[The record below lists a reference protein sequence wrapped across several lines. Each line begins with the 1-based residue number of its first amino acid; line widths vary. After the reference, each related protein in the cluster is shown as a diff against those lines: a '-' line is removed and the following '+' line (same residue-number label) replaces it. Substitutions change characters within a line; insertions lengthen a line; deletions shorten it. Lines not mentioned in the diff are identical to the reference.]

1 MKIVQHHLR
10 KFVLS
15 AYKTLGIITLYGV
28 LLGVVAYIGMTLFY
42 AANST
47 WVAPFII
54 TPTNEKILDMTE
66 KLVESQ
72 QSLNAL
78 VVDRD
83 RLQGSMGD
91 MLKTKAELDILDKN
105 FQDAIALQKI
115 SNKLDSPEI
124 TALNARKRADN
135 AKTDRAIK
143 EVIAVESKIDSDLRA
158 GLITQSDAATAKVQL
173 RMSQN
178 TATDGKISEVLLRD
192 VVRSKGPTYPTTA
205 DTLAKEAELKS
216 TSVQLGIQIWSGQ
229 EQLKTDKTQIVE
241 LTRAIATAQ
250 GSPYFLAT
258 KGNVR
263 FAFAE
268 YGTNHVYAGVPVYG
282 CWLNMIIC
290 HKVGVVERVFSD
302 EERATH
308 PVFHTDIRGIILQLN
323 LIDTE
328 AAKDTVLFLGHA
340 PLWF

>member
-1 MKIVQHHLR
+1 MKSLR

-28 LLGVVAYIGMTLFY
+28 LLGVVAYISMTLFY

-54 TPTNEKILDMTE
+54 TPTNEKILDMTA

-72 QSLNAL
+72 QALNAL
-78 VVDRD
+78 TIDRD

-91 MLKTKAELDILDKN
+91 MLKTKAQLDVLDTD
-105 FQDAIALQKI
+105 FQSAIALQKK
-115 SNKLDSPEI
+115 SNKVDSPAI
-124 TALNARKRADN
+124 TALNENKRVDN
-135 AKTDRAIK
+135 LKTDKTIQ
-143 EVIAVESKIDSDLRA
+143 EVVAVEAKIDSDLKA
-158 GLITQSDAATAKVQL
+158 GLITQGDAAIAKVQL
-173 RMSQN
+173 RMNQN
-178 TATDGKISEVLLRD
+178 AATDSKISEVLLRD

-229 EQLKTDKTQIVE
+229 EQLNTDKTQIVA
-241 LTRAIATAQ
+241 LSRAIATAQ

-258 KGNVR
+258 KDNVR
-263 FAFAE
+263 FAFAQ
-268 YGTNHVYAGVPVYG
+268 YGTNHVKVGEAVYG
-282 CWLNMIIC
+282 CYLNMILC
-290 HKVGVVERVFSD
+290 HKVGVVEQVFSD
-302 EERATH
+302 EERAIH
-308 PVFHTDIRGIILQLN
+308 PVFHTDIRGVLIQLN
-323 LIDTE
+323 LIDNE

>member
-1 MKIVQHHLR
+1 MKALR
-10 KFVLS
+10 KFILS
-15 AYKTLGIITLYGV
+15 AYKTLGVITLYGV
-28 LLGVVAYIGMTLFY
+28 LLGVVSYIGMTLFY

-72 QSLNAL
+72 QALNAL
-78 VVDRD
+78 IIDRD
-83 RLQGSMGD
+83 RLEGSMGD
-91 MLKTKAELDILDKN
+91 MKATKAQLDTLDSD
-105 FQDAIALQKI
+105 FESAIALQKR
-115 SNKLDSPEI
+115 SNTVDSPAI
-124 TALNARKRADN
+124 THLNDVKRADN
-135 AKTDRAIK
+135 RATDAAM
-143 EVIAVESKIDSDLRA
+143 VYVAGVEAKIDSDLA
-158 GLITQSDAATAKVQL
+158 HGLITQGDAATARVQL
-173 RMSQN
+173 RMSRN
-178 TATDGKISEVLLRD
+178 AATDSKIAEVLLRD

-229 EQLKTDKTQIVE
+229 EQLNTDKTQIVA

-250 GSPYFLAT
+250 QSPYFLAT

-263 FAFAE
+263 FAFAP
-268 YGTNHVYAGVPVYG
+268 YGTNHVFAGVSVYG
-282 CWLNMIIC
+282 CYLNMILC
-290 HKVGVVERVFSD
+290 HKVGVVQHVFSD

-308 PVFHTDIRGIILQLN
+308 PVFHTDIRGVLIQLN
-323 LIDTE
+323 LTDNE
-328 AAKDTVLFLGHA
+328 AAKDTVLFLGHR